1 MERFQGTFK
10 RYEKKYLISE
20 KKYQLLR
27 ERLKNRL
34 HIDGFGKVTI
44 CNVYFDTPDHHLIRK
59 SLEKPV
65 YKEKLR
71 LRSYGIPSKDDGVFV
86 ELKKKYKGIV
96 YKRREKMEITKAEDY
111 LYENIQVDKSTQITK
126 EIDWFIHFY
135 KQLLPAMYIS
145 YDRIALCSKEDSE
158 FRVTFDN
165 NIRWREEELFLTAGV
180 FGTPLLEE
188 GERLMEV
195 KIPGTMPIWFSHILD
210 ELEIYPISFSKYGRG
225 YEQSLLLKQ
234 NEIQK
239 TEEGVKK
246 YA

>member
-71 LRSYGIPSKDDGVFV
+71 LRSYGVPSKDYGVFV

-96 YKRREKMEITKAEDY
+96 YKRREKMEITKAENY